1 MTILLS
7 RTDSIGDLI
16 LTLPMTGIIKEFLPE
31 ARIIMLTSQYAE
43 PVAWYSRHVDTVWS
57 WQQLLQEPD
66 ARRLALLT
74 EAEIDWCIHVFPHRT
89 IATQMR
95 EADIPHRVGTRSRL
109 FHWLSCN
116 HLPPVSR
123 KHSSLHESQLNT
135 QLLAPLLGK
144 SWRSNALPLEHLAA
158 YTGLVAL
165 QPLGDSFRARLHPA
179 KFNLVLHPKSQ
190 GSAPEWSQ
198 ESYKRLIDLLPRDQ
212 VHCVLTGTEREGE
225 QMTELIDYALA
236 RGAESL
242 VGETTVDELFALL
255 AAADGIVASST
266 GPLHIAAALGNHAL
280 GLFTPRRPMHAG
292 RWHPLGTHAETL
304 TATIQCAGCAA
315 HAQPKRSCACMDAI
329 TPEQVADRV
338 RRWL

>member
-16 LTLPMTGIIKEFLPE
+16 LTLPMTGIIKEHLPE
-31 ARIIMLTSQYAE
+31 ARLIMLTSEYAA
-43 PVAWYSRHVDTVWS
+43 PVAWYSRHVDMVWS

-66 ARRLALLT
+66 AKRLSLL
-74 EAEIDWCIHVFPHRT
+74 AESQIDWCIHVFPHRI
-89 IATQMR
+89 IAAQMR
-95 EADIPHRVGTRSRL
+95 EADIPHRVGTRNRT
-109 FHWLSCN
+109 FHWFSCN

-123 KHSSLHESQLNT
+123 KHSPLHESQLNT

-144 SWRSNALPLEHLAA
+144 VWRSNALPLETLTT
-158 YTGLVAL
+158 YTGLLPL
-165 QPLGDSFRARLHPA
+165 QPLGDSLRTRLHPT

-198 ESYKRLIDLLPRDQ
+198 ASYKRLIDLLPRDQ
-212 VHCVLTGTEREGE
+212 VHILLTGTEREAE
-225 QMTELIDYALA
+225 YLSDLIDHALA

-242 VGETTVDELFALL
+242 VGETTLDELFAVLG
-255 AAADGIVASST
+255 AADGIVASST

-292 RWHPLGTHAETL
+292 RWQPLGAHAETL
-304 TATIQCAGCAA
+304 TANNHCAGCSAQA
-315 HAQPKRSCACMDAI
+315 HVPCACMDAI